1 MKVYFAGSI
10 TGGRDDQEIYF
21 KIINFLKEKGFTILT
36 EHLADKNLSSYGETK
51 LTSKDIFLRDVEWIK
66 IADILIAEVTQ
77 VSLGVGY
84 EIGFAESIGKKIICL
99 YREKEGKR
107 LSAMIDGNEN
117 VKVIRYKEVNDVLEK
132 LNETIEELRWKY
144 FLLIN

>member
-10 TGGRDDQEIYF
+10 TGGRDDQEIYLE
-21 KIINFLKEKGFTILT
+21 IINYLKEKKMNVLT

-51 LTSKDIFLRDVEWIK
+51 LTSKEIFKRDVEWIK
-66 IADILIAEVTQ
+66 DADLLIAEVTQ

-84 EIGFAESIGKKIICL
+84 EIGFAESLEKKIICL
-99 YREKEGKR
+99 YREKEGER

-117 VKVIRYKEVNDVLEK
+117 VKIIKYKELKDLNEK
-132 LNETIEELRWKY
+132 LNEIIGEL
-144 FLLIN
+144 